1 MKKFISF
8 LLVMITITMSG
19 QDIQSAI
26 NSASAKNSAK
36 ELSKMSDKELLSY
49 WTQAQ
54 QQGYTLNQLKTL
66 ARAQGATESD
76 ISQFE
81 KRIKGLKAFSEE
93 KEDSRKKVENDLT
106 SIFGITGPDQKTESD
121 DSLAFSLPIFGM
133 KFFEVDDSSSI
144 DNFSSSPQLNIATPS
159 SYQLGPGDEVT
170 INVWGASENVYT
182 SKIDT
187 RGYIKIDRIAP
198 VYLSGYT
205 IAGAKKRVGNALSKI
220 YSGINSSKES
230 YQKVFFDISLSGS
243 RSIVLNIV
251 GSVKR
256 PGTYT
261 LSSMVSLL
269 NALYAA
275 GGPTE
280 TGSFRNI
287 QVVRNGKIF
296 KTVDLYDYFVKGIAP
311 IFSLRDQDV
320 ILIPAYENRA
330 FVNGEFKETGI
341 FEFKNNETLEDM
353 LSFTGGV
360 SSFGYKNKIFIESIS
375 GINKKISAIDSGNFN
390 STELSDGDIIRA
402 NPVADKYTNKVSIE
416 GAIYLPG
423 NYSIEGSP
431 NLKSLIANA
440 QGLKDDALLSR
451 ALIYRF
457 REGKEKEILSVNL
470 SNILSGKEK
479 LEFEANDRVQIFS
492 KSIIEDEAFVEIRG
506 EVNITDDDDDG
517 KFAFFEGM
525 RVSDL
530 ILLSGGVKEGGDLF
544 SINVFRQTFDKSGKV
559 PFRSISAK
567 LNVDYTSSSLEENP
581 VLAPGDL
588 VVVRV
593 KEGVVEPEYVEIT
606 GLVKS
611 PGVYSLLNNKYSL
624 YDLLNDSGGILEDGA
639 ISGVKIKRINT
650 AKEEIEEVVGDLA
663 KDSLGF
669 EIEEQKDYIEF
680 GVDVAELYKTKGAD
694 PKYNVVLKGGDIVEV
709 PKVDNTIEIIGEV
722 EQPTV
727 VNYKKGMGVMEAIG
741 QAGGLTDLAKKRG
754 VFVIY
759 QNGNIASN
767 KKYFIF
773 NNMPRLQPG
782 CKIIVPKK
790 IANPNKTSLAEII
803 GLTSTLATLA
813 VLINSL

>member
-1 MKKFISF
+1 MKKFLSF

-19 QDIQSAI
+19 QDVQSAI
-26 NSASAKNSAK
+26 NSASAKNPAK
-36 ELSKMSDKELLSY
+36 ELGKMSDQELMSY

-81 KRIKGLKAFSEE
+81 KRIKGLKGFSEE
-93 KEDSRKKVENDLT
+93 DDDSKKQIENGLT
-106 SIFGITGPDQKTESD
+106 SIFGIIPSEQKLESE
-121 DSLAFSLPIFGM
+121 DSIAYSLPIFGM
-133 KFFEVDDSSSI
+133 KFFETEASSPIDD
-144 DNFSSSPQLNIATPS
+144 FSSSPQLNIATPS

-170 INVWGASENVYT
+170 INVWGASENTYE
-182 SKIDT
+182 SIIDT

-205 IAGAKKRVGNALSKI
+205 MASAKRRVGNALSKI
-220 YSGINSSKES
+220 YSGINSTKES

-243 RSIVLNIV
+243 RSIVINVV

-269 NALYAA
+269 NVLYAA

-296 KTVDLYDYFVKGIAP
+296 KTVDLYDYFVNGIAP

-390 STELSDGDIIRA
+390 STKLSDGDLIRA
-402 NPVADKYTNKVSIE
+402 NPVADKYTNKVSID

-431 NLKSLIANA
+431 SLKSLIANA

-457 REGKEKEILSVNL
+457 REGKAKELLSVSL
-470 SNILSGKEK
+470 SDILSGKEK
-479 LEFEANDRVQIFS
+479 FEFEVNDRVHVFS
-492 KSIIEDEAFVEIRG
+492 KSTLEKEEFVEIRG
-506 EVNITDDDDDG
+506 EVNNG
-517 KFAFFEGM
+517 KLEFFKGM

-530 ILLSGGVKEGGDLF
+530 ILLSGGVTKNGDLL
-544 SINVFRQTFDKSGKV
+544 SINIFRQTFDKSGRI
-559 PFRSISAK
+559 PFKSLSAK
-567 LNVDYTSSSLEENP
+567 LTSEYNSSTLEENP

-588 VVVRV
+588 VVVRI
-593 KEGVVEPEYVEIT
+593 KEGVVKPEYVEIT
-606 GLVKS
+606 GLVKT
-611 PGVYSLLNNKYSL
+611 PGVYSILNNKYSL
-624 YDLLNDSGGILEDGA
+624 YDLLNDADGILEDGA
-639 ISGVKIKRINT
+639 ISGVKIRRINT
-650 AKEEIEEVVGDLA
+650 AKEEIEEAVGDLA

-680 GVDVAELYKTKGAD
+680 GVDIAQLYKTKGAD
-694 PKYNVVLKGGDIVEV
+694 PRYNVLLKGGDIIDV

-727 VNYKKGMGVMEAIG
+727 INYKKGLSAMQAIS

-754 VFVIY
+754 VFIIY
-759 QNGNIASN
+759 QNGNVASN
-767 KKYFIF
+767 KHLFVF
-773 NNMPRLQPG
+773 NTMPRLEPG

-790 IANPNKTSLAEII
+790 VANPNKTSLAEII

>member
-1 MKKFISF
+1 
-8 LLVMITITMSG
+8 MSS
-19 QDIQSAI
+19 QDINDAI
-26 NSASAKNSAK
+26 NSVSGKNPAK
-36 ELSKMSDKELLSY
+36 ELRKMSDQELLSY
-49 WTQAQ
+49 WNQAQ
-54 QQGYTLNQLKTL
+54 EQGYTLNQLKTL

-81 KRIKGLKAFSEE
+81 KRIKGLKNVSQQTEG
-93 KEDSRKKVENDLT
+93 SKKTIENSLT
-106 SIFGITGPDQKTESD
+106 SIFGISPSEKKLESE
-121 DSLAFSLPIFGM
+121 DSIAYSLPIFGM
-133 KFFEVDDSSSI
+133 KFFETDASSPF

-159 SYQLGPGDEVT
+159 SYQLGPGDEIT

-182 SKIDT
+182 STIDT

-205 IAGAKKRVGNALSKI
+205 IAGAKRRVGNALSKI

-251 GSVKR
+251 GSVQR

-287 QVVRNGKIF
+287 QVVRNGKAF

-330 FVNGEFKETGI
+330 FVNGEFKNPGI
-341 FEFKNNETLEDM
+341 FEFKNNETLEDL
-353 LSFTGGV
+353 LSFTGGI
-360 SSFGYKNKIFIESIS
+360 SSFGYKNKIFIESVS
-375 GINKKISAIDSGNFN
+375 GINKKISAIDSDNFHN
-390 STELSDGDIIRA
+390 TDLSDGDIIRA
-402 NPVADKYTNKVSIE
+402 NPIADKYTNKVSIE
-416 GAIYLPG
+416 GAVYLPG
-423 NYSIEGSP
+423 NYSIEANP
-431 NLKSLIANA
+431 NLKSLIASA
-440 QGLKDDALLSR
+440 RGLKDDALLSR
-451 ALIYRF
+451 ALVYRF
-457 REGKEKEILSVNL
+457 REGKAKEMLSVSL
-470 SNILSGKEK
+470 SDVLSGKEK
-479 LEFEANDRVQIFS
+479 FEFEANDRVQVFS
-492 KSIIEDEAFVEIRG
+492 KSLIEKEEFVEIRG
-506 EVNITDDDDDG
+506 EVNKADSDDNDG
-517 KFAFFEGM
+517 RFEFFEGM

-530 ILLSGGVKEGGDLF
+530 ILLSGGVKKNGDLF
-544 SINVFRQTFDKSGKV
+544 SINVFRQTFDKSGEV
-559 PFRSISAK
+559 PFKSISAK
-567 LNVDYTSSSLEENP
+567 LNVDYTSRSLEENP
-581 VLAPGDL
+581 VLAAGDL
-588 VVVRV
+588 VVIRL
-593 KEGVVEPEYVEIT
+593 KEGVAEPEYAEIT
-606 GLVKS
+606 GLVKT

-624 YDLLNDSGGILEDGA
+624 YNLLNDAGGILEGGA
-639 ISGVKIKRINT
+639 ISGVKIKRINR
-650 AKEEIEEVVGDLA
+650 AKEKIEEAVGDLA

-680 GVDVAELYKTKGAD
+680 GVDVAQLYKTNGTD
-694 PKYNVVLKGGDIVEV
+694 PRYNVVLKGGDIINV

-727 VNYKKGMGVMEAIG
+727 INYKKGLSAMQAIG

-759 QNGNIASN
+759 QNGNVASN
-767 KKYFIF
+767 KQVFVF
-773 NNMPRLQPG
+773 NTMPRLEPG
-782 CKIIVPKK
+782 CKIVVPKK

>member
-1 MKKFISF
+1 
-8 LLVMITITMSG
+8 MSG

-121 DSLAFSLPIFGM
+121 DSPAFSLPIFGM
-133 KFFEVDDSSSI
+133 KFFEVDASFSI

-159 SYQLGPGDEVT
+159 SYQLGPGDELA

-182 SKIDT
+182 STIDT

-205 IAGAKKRVGNALSKI
+205 IAGAKRRVGNALSKI

-287 QVVRNGKIF
+287 QVVRNGKLF

-320 ILIPAYENRA
+320 ILIPAYENRV

-360 SSFGYKNKIFIESIS
+360 SSFGYKNKIFIESVS

-402 NPVADKYTNKVSIE
+402 NPVADKYTNKVSID

-431 NLKSLIANA
+431 NLKSLLTSA

-451 ALIYRF
+451 ALVYRF
-457 REGKEKEILSVNL
+457 REGKEKEVLSVNL

-479 LEFEANDRVQIFS
+479 FEFEPNDRVRVFS
-492 KSIIEDEAFVEIRG
+492 KSTIETASFVEIRG
-506 EVNITDDDDDG
+506 EINNSAVDNPGI
-517 KFAFFEGM
+517 FEFFEGM

-530 ILLSGGVKEGGDLF
+530 ILLSGGVKKNADLF

-559 PFRSISAK
+559 PFRSISVK

-581 VLAPGDL
+581 VLAAGDL
-588 VVVRV
+588 VVVRI
-593 KEGVVEPEYVEIT
+593 KQGVVKPEYAEIT

-624 YDLLNDSGGILEDGA
+624 YDLLNDAGGILEDGA
-639 ISGVKIKRINT
+639 ISGVKIKRINR
-650 AKEEIEEVVGDLA
+650 AKEEIEAVIGDLA

-669 EIEEQKDYIEF
+669 EIGKQKDYIEF
-680 GVDVAELYKTKGAD
+680 GVDIAELYKTKGVD
-694 PKYNVVLKGGDIVEV
+694 PRYNVVLKGGDIIEV
-709 PKVDNTIEIIGEV
+709 PKVDNTIEIIGAV

-727 VNYKKGMGVMEAIG
+727 ISYKKGLSAMQAIN

-754 VFVIY
+754 VFVVY
-759 QNGNIASN
+759 QNGNVASN
-767 KKYFIF
+767 KKYSIF
-773 NNMPRLQPG
+773 NNMPRLEPG

>member
-1 MKKFISF
+1 
-8 LLVMITITMSG
+8 MSG

-121 DSLAFSLPIFGM
+121 DSPAFSLPIFGM
-133 KFFEVDDSSSI
+133 KFFEVDASSSI

-159 SYQLGPGDEVT
+159 SYQLGPGDELA

-182 SKIDT
+182 STIDT

-205 IAGAKKRVGNALSKI
+205 IAGAKRRVGNALSKI

-280 TGSFRNI
+280 TGSFRKI

-320 ILIPAYENRA
+320 ILIPAYENRV

-457 REGKEKEILSVNL
+457 REGKEKEILSANL

-492 KSIIEDEAFVEIRG
+492 KSIIEKGEFVEIRG
-506 EVNITDDDDDG
+506 EINTTGSNADG
-517 KFAFFEGM
+517 RFVFFEGM

-530 ILLSGGVKEGGDLF
+530 ILLSGGVKKNGDLF

-559 PFRSISAK
+559 PFKSISAK

-581 VLAPGDL
+581 VLAAGDL

>member
-8 LLVMITITMSG
+8 LIVMITITMSG

-457 REGKEKEILSVNL
+457 REGKEKEVLSANL

-479 LEFEANDRVQIFS
+479 FEFEANDRVQIFS
-492 KSIIEDEAFVEIRG
+492 KSIIEDEAFVEIQG
-506 EVNITDDDDDG
+506 EVNTTDNDDDG

-727 VNYKKGMGVMEAIG
+727 VNYKKGMGVMEAIS

>member
-1 MKKFISF
+1 
-8 LLVMITITMSG
+8 MITLTMSG
-19 QDIQSAI
+19 QDFKGAL
-26 NSASAKNSAK
+26 NSSSTNNPAK

-49 WTQAQ
+49 WTQAKE
-54 QQGYTLNQLKTL
+54 QGYTLNQLKTL

-81 KRIKGLKAFSEE
+81 KRIKGLKAFSEQD
-93 KEDSRKKVENDLT
+93 EDSRKKVENDLT
-106 SIFGITGPDQKTESD
+106 SIFGIIDADKNIAPP

-133 KFFEVDDSSSI
+133 AFFEAEASSRI

-159 SYQLGPGDEVT
+159 SYQLGPGDELT
-170 INVWGASENVYT
+170 INVWGASENAYT
-182 SKIDT
+182 STIDT

-205 IAGAKKRVGNALSKI
+205 IAGAKRRIGNALSKI

-280 TGSFRNI
+280 SGSFRNI
-287 QVVRNGKIF
+287 QVLRNGKIF
-296 KTVDLYDYFVKGIAP
+296 KTIDLYDYFVKGIAP
-311 IFSLRDQDV
+311 VFSLRDQDV
-320 ILIPAYENRA
+320 ILIPAYENRV
-330 FVNGEFKETGI
+330 FINGEFKETGI
-341 FEFKNNETLEDM
+341 FEFKNNETIEDL

-360 SSFGYKNKIFIESIS
+360 SSFGYKNKLFIESVS
-375 GINKKISAIDSGNFN
+375 GINKKISAINSDNFN
-390 STELSDGDIIRA
+390 NTTVSDGDIIRA
-402 NPVADKYTNKVSIE
+402 KPIADKYINKVSIE
-416 GAIYLPG
+416 GSVYLPG
-423 NYSIEGSP
+423 NYSVEENP
-431 NLKSLIANA
+431 NLKSLLSSA

-451 ALIYRF
+451 ALIYRL
-457 REGKEKEILSVNL
+457 REGKEKELLSVNL
-470 SNILSGKEK
+470 SEIISGKEK
-479 LEFEANDRVQIFS
+479 FEFETNDRVQVFS
-492 KSIIEDEAFVEIRG
+492 KSIIEKEAFVEIKGEINKRG
-506 EVNITDDDDDG
+506 GDDG
-517 KFAFFEGM
+517 AFEFFEGM

-530 ILLSGGVKEGGDLF
+530 ILLSGGVKKNGDLF
-544 SINVFRQTFDKSGKV
+544 SINIFRQTFDKSGKV
-559 PFRSISAK
+559 PFKSISAK
-567 LNVDYTSSSLEENP
+567 LNSNYNSSSLEENP

-588 VVVRV
+588 VVVRL
-593 KEGVVEPEYVEIT
+593 KEGVVEAEYVEIT

-611 PGVYSLLNNKYSL
+611 PGVYSLLNNRYSL

-639 ISGVKIKRINT
+639 ISGVKIKRINR
-650 AKEEIEEVVGDLA
+650 AKEEIEEAVGNLA

-669 EIEEQKDYIEF
+669 EIEEQKEYIEF
-680 GVDVAELYKTKGAD
+680 GVDIAQLFKTKGAD
-694 PKYNVVLKGGDIVEV
+694 PRFNVVLKGGDIVDV
-709 PKVDNTIEIIGEV
+709 PKADNTIEIIGEV

-727 VNYKKGMGVMEAIG
+727 INYTKGVSVMEAIG

-759 QNGNIASN
+759 QNGNISSN
-767 KKYFIF
+767 KKIF
-773 NNMPRLQPG
+773 VFNTMPKLEPG

-813 VLINSL
+813 VLVSSL

>member
-8 LLVMITITMSG
+8 LIVMITITMSG

-36 ELSKMSDKELLSY
+36 VLSKMSDKELLSY

-133 KFFEVDDSSSI
+133 KFFEVDASSSI

-402 NPVADKYTNKVSIE
+402 NPVADKYTNKVSID

-451 ALIYRF
+451 AIIYRF
-457 REGKEKEILSVNL
+457 REGKEKEILSANL

-492 KSIIEDEAFVEIRG
+492 KSIIEDEAFVEIQG
-506 EVNITDDDDDG
+506 EVNTTDNDDDG

-727 VNYKKGMGVMEAIG
+727 VNYKKGMGVMEAIS

>member
-1 MKKFISF
+1 
-8 LLVMITITMSG
+8 MITITMSS
-19 QDIQSAI
+19 QDIKDAI
-26 NSASAKNSAK
+26 NSASDKNDAK
-36 ELSKMSDKELLSY
+36 ELSKMSDKDLLSY
-49 WTQAQ
+49 WNQAK

-81 KRIKGLKAFSEE
+81 KRIKGLKSFSA
-93 KEDSRKKVENDLT
+93 EDEGSKNQIENSLT
-106 SIFGITGPDQKTESD
+106 SIFGIIPSEKKLESE
-121 DSLAFSLPIFGM
+121 DSTAYSLPIFGM
-133 KFFEVDDSSSI
+133 KFFETVASSTI
-144 DNFSSSPQLNIATPS
+144 NDFSSSPQINIATPL
-159 SYQLGPGDEVT
+159 SYQLGPGDEIT

-182 SKIDT
+182 STIDT

-205 IAGAKKRVGNALSKI
+205 IAGAKRRVGDALSKI
-220 YSGINSSKES
+220 YSGISSSKES
-230 YQKVFFDISLSGS
+230 YQKVFFDISLSRT

-261 LSSMVSLL
+261 LSSMVSVL

-287 QVVRNGKIF
+287 QVVRNGKVF
-296 KTVDLYDYFVKGIAP
+296 KMVDLYDYFVKGVAP

-320 ILIPAYENRA
+320 ILIPAYKKRA

-341 FEFKNNETLEDM
+341 FEFKENETLEDI
-353 LSFTGGV
+353 LSFTGGI
-360 SSFGYKNKIFIESIS
+360 SSFGYKNKLFIESVS
-375 GINKKISAIDSGNFN
+375 GINKKTSVIDSDSFN
-390 STELSDGDIIRA
+390 STKLSDGDIIKA
-402 NPVADKYTNKVSIE
+402 SPVADKYTNKVSIE
-416 GAIYLPG
+416 GAVYLPG
-423 NYSIEGSP
+423 NYSIEESP

-451 ALIYRF
+451 AIIYRF
-457 REGKEKEILSVNL
+457 SEGKEKKILSVNL
-470 SNILSGKEK
+470 SNIISGKEK
-479 LEFEANDRVQIFS
+479 LEFEANDRVKIFS
-492 KSIIEDEAFVEIRG
+492 KSTIEKEEFVEIRG
-506 EVNITDDDDDG
+506 EVNDRDDSDNNDVG
-517 KFAFFEGM
+517 KFTFFEGM

-530 ILLSGGVKEGGDLF
+530 ILLSGGVKENGDLF
-544 SINVFRQTFDKSGKV
+544 SINIYRQTFDKSGKV
-559 PFRSISAK
+559 PFRSITAK
-567 LNVDYTSSSLEENP
+567 LNLDYSSSSLEENP
-581 VLAPGDL
+581 VLNPGDL
-588 VVVRV
+588 VVVRLR
-593 KEGVVEPEYVEIT
+593 EGVVKPEYAEIT
-606 GLVKS
+606 GLVRS

-624 YDLLNDSGGILEDGA
+624 YDLLNDAGGILEYGA
-639 ISGVKIKRINT
+639 VSGVKIKRINK
-650 AKEEIEEVVGDLA
+650 AKKEIEEAVGDLT

-669 EIEEQKDYIEF
+669 ELEEQKDYIEF
-680 GVDVAELYKTKGAD
+680 GVDIAQLYKTKGND
-694 PKYNVVLKGGDIVEV
+694 SRYNVVLKGGDIIEV
-709 PKVDNTIEIIGEV
+709 PKLDNTIEIIGEI

-727 VNYKKGMGVMEAIG
+727 INYKKGISVMEAIS

-759 QNGNIASN
+759 QNGNISSN

-773 NNMPRLQPG
+773 NNMPKLEPG

-790 IANPNKTSLAEII
+790 IANPNKTNIAEII

-813 VLINSL
+813 VLIQSL

>member
-1 MKKFISF
+1 
-8 LLVMITITMSG
+8 MITTTMSG

-26 NSASAKNSAK
+26 NSVSDKNPAK

-133 KFFEVDDSSSI
+133 KFFEVDASSSI
-144 DNFSSSPQLNIATPS
+144 DNFGSSPQLNIATPS

-360 SSFGYKNKIFIESIS
+360 SSFGYKNKIFVESIS

-402 NPVADKYTNKVSIE
+402 NPVADKYTNKVSID

-457 REGKEKEILSVNL
+457 SEGKEKEILSANL

-492 KSIIEDEAFVEIRG
+492 KSIIQEEEFVEIRG
-506 EVNITDDDDDG
+506 EVNQRDDDDG
-517 KFAFFEGM
+517 DGRFEFFEGM

-530 ILLSGGVKEGGDLF
+530 ILLSGGVKENGDLF

-559 PFRSISAK
+559 PFKSISAQ
-567 LNVDYTSSSLEENP
+567 LNLDYTSSSLEKNP
-581 VLAPGDL
+581 ALAPGDL
-588 VVVRV
+588 VVVRI
-593 KEGVVEPEYVEIT
+593 KEGVAAPEYAEIT
-606 GLVKS
+606 GLVRS

-624 YDLLNDSGGILEDGA
+624 YDLLNDAGGILEDGA
-639 ISGVKIKRINT
+639 ISGVKIKRINK
-650 AKEEIEEVVGDLA
+650 AKDEIEEAVGDLA

-680 GVDVAELYKTKGAD
+680 GVDVAQLYKTKGTD
-694 PKYNVVLKGGDIVEV
+694 PRYNVVLKGGDIIEV
-709 PKVDNTIEIIGEV
+709 PKVDNTIEVIGEV

-727 VNYKKGMGVMEAIG
+727 INYKKGISAMGAIG

-759 QNGNIASN
+759 QNGNISSN
-767 KKYFIF
+767 KKYFVF
-773 NNMPRLQPG
+773 NNMPKLEPG
-782 CKIIVPKK
+782 CKIIVPKRV
-790 IANPNKTSLAEII
+790 ANPNKTSISEII

-813 VLINSL
+813 LLIQSL

>member
-1 MKKFISF
+1 
-8 LLVMITITMSG
+8 MSG

-121 DSLAFSLPIFGM
+121 DSPAFSLPIFGM
-133 KFFEVDDSSSI
+133 KFFEVDASSSI

-159 SYQLGPGDEVT
+159 SYQLGPGDELA

-182 SKIDT
+182 STIDT

-205 IAGAKKRVGNALSKI
+205 IAGAKRRVGNALSKI

-287 QVVRNGKIF
+287 QVVRNGKLF

-320 ILIPAYENRA
+320 ILIPAYENRV

-360 SSFGYKNKIFIESIS
+360 SSFGYKNKIFIESVS

-402 NPVADKYTNKVSIE
+402 NPVADKYTNKVSID

-431 NLKSLIANA
+431 NLKSLLTSA

-451 ALIYRF
+451 ALVYRF
-457 REGKEKEILSVNL
+457 REGKEKEVLSVNL

-479 LEFEANDRVQIFS
+479 FEFEANDRVQVFS
-492 KSIIEDEAFVEIRG
+492 KSIIENEEFVEIRG
-506 EVNITDDDDDG
+506 EINTTGSNTDG
-517 KFAFFEGM
+517 RFVFFEGM

-530 ILLSGGVKEGGDLF
+530 ILLSGGIKKNGDLF
-544 SINVFRQTFDKSGKV
+544 SINIFKQTFDKSGKV
-559 PFRSISAK
+559 PFKSISAK

-581 VLAPGDL
+581 VLAAGDL

-606 GLVKS
+606 GLVKT
-611 PGVYSLLNNKYSL
+611 PGIYSLLNNKYSL

-650 AKEEIEEVVGDLA
+650 AKEEIEEVVGDLT

-680 GVDVAELYKTKGAD
+680 GVDIAQLYKTKGAD
-694 PKYNVVLKGGDIVEV
+694 PRHNVVLKGGDIIDV
-709 PKVDNTIEIIGEV
+709 PKVDNTIEVIGEV

-727 VNYKKGMGVMEAIG
+727 INYKKGLSAMQAIN

-759 QNGNIASN
+759 QNGNVASN
-767 KKYFIF
+767 KTYFVF
-773 NNMPRLQPG
+773 NNMPTLQPG